1 MSQISIKEVTYSK
14 LNVIK
19 TKSILYKKGVSFT
32 WDNIIDALINV
43 ANKNEEEFYIEIN
56 KQNGKRR
63 KQK

>member
-19 TKSILYKKGVSFT
+19 TKSILYKKGVSCT

-43 ANKNEEEFYIEIN
+43 ANKNEQEFYEEIN
-56 KQNGKRR
+56 KQNGKKRR
-63 KQK
+63 QK